1 MDNNPKNGDDED
13 GGDDA
18 DDHDDD
24 DDDEDNGD
32 HVHDHHDDDSGSWKL
47 MLNEVDSSDNFG
59 EQQDVQKW
67 QLKPKN

>member
-24 DDDEDNGD
+24 DEEDNGD
-32 HVHDHHDDDSGSWKL
+32 HVHDHHDGGSWKL